1 MAESQNIEYKE
12 SWRDE
17 YLKWVCGFANAQG
30 GKIFIGCNDT
40 GEVVGVKDA
49 KRLMEEIPNKIR
61 DGMGI
66 IVAVNQLEKKGLPYI
81 EIDVPAYPIGISYK
95 GVYHY
100 RSGSTKQILNGPAL
114 EAFLMRKR
122 GVTWDNLPLPAFKI
136 SDVDDGVVKRFKA
149 LAANKGRIESSL
161 LEEPKEVLLEKL
173 HLTNGDYLTNAAMLL
188 FAKDPEKYQLGAF
201 IKLGYF
207 ENNADLLYQDEIH
220 GSILEQVDKTLE
232 VIYLKYMRAKI
243 RYEGV
248 QRIERYFVPEE
259 ALREALLNAI
269 CHKQYQSGIPIQIS
283 VYEDRLYV
291 ANVGSLPEN
300 WTIENLM
307 EKHASVPYNPNI
319 ASVFYLAGFIES
331 WGRGVEKICD
341 ALKADNL
348 PMPEYTVHPGDIMI
362 KFTGPEDRIV
372 RVTDKVTN
380 GVTDNVTDRERQL
393 LKFIMEDP
401 GYTML
406 QLAEKMT
413 VSRKTVAGYLKSL
426 KEKGIIKRVGT
437 TRSGHWEINETK
449 LSVLNVVKIQSRKT

>member
-1 MAESQNIEYKE
+1 MVESQNIEFKE

-30 GKIFIGCNDT
+30 GKIYVGCDDT
-40 GEVVGVKDA
+40 GNVVGAKDTE
-49 KRLMEEIPNKIR
+49 RLMEEIPNKIR
-61 DGMGI
+61 DSMGI
-66 IVAVNQLEKKGLPYI
+66 IVAVNQLEKNGLHYI

-100 RSGSTKQILNGPAL
+100 RSGSTKQVLNGPAL
-114 EAFLMRKR
+114 EAFLLRKH
-122 GVTWDNLPLPAFKI
+122 GATWDNLPLPAFKI
-136 SDVDDGVVKRFKA
+136 NDVDDSIVKKFKA
-149 LAANKGRIESSL
+149 LAVKKGRIESSL
-161 LEEPKEVLLEKL
+161 LEEPKEVLLEKM
-173 HLTNGDYLTNAAMLL
+173 HLTNGGYLTNAAMLL
-188 FAKDPEKYQLGAF
+188 FAKDPEQYQLGAY
-201 IKLGYF
+201 IKIGYF
-207 ENNADLLYQDEIH
+207 ESDADLLYQDEIH
-220 GSILEQVDKTLE
+220 GSILEQVDKALE

-259 ALREALLNAI
+259 SLREALLNAI

-331 WGRGVEKICD
+331 WGRGIEKICD
-341 ALKADNL
+341 SQKADNL

-372 RVTDKVTN
+372 RVTDKVTEKVIDQVIDK
-380 GVTDNVTDRERQL
+380 VTEREYAVLKL
-393 LKFIMEDP
+393 LEEDP
-401 GYTML
+401 GYTTA
-406 QLAEKMT
+406 QLAEKMQVT
-413 VSRKTVAGYLKSL
+413 RKTVSVYIKSL
-426 KEKGIIKRVGT
+426 KDKKIIERVGSDRKGYWKT
-437 TRSGHWEINETK
+437 NSENE
-449 LSVLNVVKIQSRKT
+449 